1 MAKLSKEEVK
11 AKIKAKMKRLAPA
24 SQLMLGDTSARL
36 TGWIMTGYHT
46 MIGRWFP
53 PKLRILF
60 SPHEQWQAMLQKM
73 FKRSGYKVSFGPMT
87 PENVRNNDLIMPLD
101 QEALESLAPLSAYLA
116 SSLLPP
122 PSPATVA
129 LCHDKVASWSLLHSC
144 GFDPNLP
151 AIGADLEPPFFIKPR
166 RGSNPEDCH
175 IIHTL
180 EEAAEATELIKD
192 RDHYCQAAVP
202 GRRLYSA
209 NILFREGR
217 IAYMVT
223 VVYHLTDE
231 LAVRGQEGAVRF
243 QRLGINRYATVFTD
257 MLRSLGFEGLCS
269 IDYKTTLRGPAKVLE
284 INPFISDG
292 LVRHFPYL
300 LRHLDYDAW
309 PGAHPAFQSS
319 SGRVSG
325 R

>member
-1 MAKLSKEEVK
+1 MAKLTKEEVK

-24 SQLMLGDTSARL
+24 SQLVFGDISARL
-36 TGWIMTGYHT
+36 IGVVMGMYHH

-60 SPHEQWQAMLQKM
+60 SPHEQWQPMLQKM
-73 FKRSGYKVSFGPMT
+73 FKRSRYKVSFGPMT
-87 PENVRNNDLIMPLD
+87 PENVRNNDLIVPLD

-129 LCHDKVASWSLLHSC
+129 RCHDKVASWNLLHSC
-144 GFDPNLP
+144 GFDPNLL
-151 AIGADLEPPFFIKPR
+151 AIGTDLEPPFVIKPR
-166 RGSNPEDCH
+166 RGSDPEDCH
-175 IIHTL
+175 IIHNL
-180 EEAAEATELIKD
+180 EEAAEASELIKD
-192 RDHYCQAAVP
+192 RDHYCQAVAP

-209 NILFREGR
+209 NILFRDGR
-217 IAYMVT
+217 IMYMVT
-223 VVYHLTDE
+223 VVYHLSDA

-243 QRLGINRYATVFTD
+243 QRLGLNRYGLVFTD

-269 IDYKTTLRGPAKVLE
+269 IEYKTTLRGPPRVLE
-284 INPFISDG
+284 INPFISEG

-300 LRHLDYDAW
+300 LRHLDYEAW